1 MMRCLPLLL
10 SICCAGLVPAQ
21 VQSVVPS
28 ACASLPGNAALSM
41 PLRWSHGTMQVRI
54 ESTLLPA
61 NFIGR
66 TITSL
71 RLRRPSFLGEP
82 AYPALQRTLTVRGA
96 FHAEHA
102 WQMGQDLVLNRTTVG
117 APILF
122 GPAVVSVAATSA
134 PPAGASVGEA
144 YLVIPLATPLPVIAG
159 NLFLEF
165 ETSDAPLQVSNQH
178 WVDAVWFEDGIETG
192 YAVPVGNGSCT
203 TRTAP
208 TELVWT
214 GATGPQVSGTASLRL
229 SGAPPGGLLFSWV
242 GLDPVPRAATPT
254 YMGFGGSFGALDPGL
269 AGCHQWAPVDAL
281 WSATAD
287 LGGGYNVSFAL
298 APTFAAV
305 GTKLGVQC
313 CWLDLSRPGL
323 PFSASNGVMLTVNQ
337 IGVANKC
344 TTVYFPGTATWSP
357 WLPFYGQ
364 MPVLTLEHS

>member
-1 MMRCLPLLL
+1 MKCLPLLFAA
-10 SICCAGLVPAQ
+10 CCAGLVGAQ

-28 ACASLPGNAALSM
+28 ACASLPGNAALSL

-96 FHAEHA
+96 FQTAHA
-102 WQMGQDLVLNRTTVG
+102 WQMGQDLVQNRTVAG
-117 APILF
+117 APVLF
-122 GPAVVSVAATSA
+122 GPTLVSVAATAA
-134 PPAGASVGEA
+134 PAAGASTGEPF
-144 YLVIPLATPLPVIAG
+144 LVIPLATPLPVIAG

-165 ETSDAPLQVSNQH
+165 ETSDAPLQVSSQH

-203 TRTAP
+203 TRTQP

-214 GATGPQVSGTASLRL
+214 GATGPQVAGTASLRL
-229 SGAPPGGLLFSWV
+229 SGLPPGGLLFAWV
-242 GLDPVPRAATPT
+242 GFDPVPRAASVT
-254 YMGFGGSFGALDPGL
+254 YMGFGGSFGVLDPGL
-269 AGCHQWAPVDAL
+269 AGCHQWAPADSL
-281 WSATAD
+281 WTASAD
-287 LGGGYNVSFAL
+287 IGGNYGVSFGL
-298 APTFAAV
+298 TSAV
-305 GTKLGVQC
+305 TGMRLGVQC
-313 CWLDLSRPGL
+313 AWLDQNRPGL

-337 IGVANKC
+337 IGVGNKC
-344 TTVYFPGTATWSP
+344 ITVFFPGSATWSP

-364 MPVLTLEHS
+364 MPVLTLEHL